1 MFYEKYNFIK
11 PPRAETKIPP
21 ALLSFYEE
29 RGYVAQYKKNGT
41 NSIIF
46 VSPEKELIVKTR
58 HNADHKAWR
67 FTEASA
73 HVFKALPGKGWY
85 VINAELLHSKT
96 PAVKDT
102 HYIHDIFVNDGEYL
116 VGVPYSERYRQ
127 LYNLFSDVIVR
138 DSHFV
143 IDDNTW
149 LARCIVKGFAKTF
162 ASMNKQ
168 EDEGLVLKRPNGL
181 LSRTDWLVKCRKS
194 HENYSF

>member
-46 VSPEKELIVKTR
+46 VTPEKELIVKTR
-58 HNADHKAWR
+58 HKADHKAWH
-67 FTEASA
+67 FSEASA
-73 HVFKALPGKGWY
+73 RVFKALPGKGWY

-116 VGVPYSERYRQ
+116 VGVPYSKRYMMLLQ
-127 LYNLFSDVIVR
+127 LFSIGGSDA
-138 DSHFV
+138 SHFV
-143 IDDNTW
+143 IDKNTW
-149 LARCIVKGFAKTF
+149 LARNINSKFNDVFD
-162 ASMNKQ
+162 SMNKQ
-168 EDEGLVLKRPNGL
+168 EDEGLVLKHPKGL